1 MHPKYKTTYRVG
13 NWAEYD
19 RALVRRGDVTLWLT
33 PDAIA
38 TWAAAGVGRRS
49 GQLQYSDLAI
59 ETALTLSLIFQQGS
73 WAQCI
78 SPRLRAKCC
87 LTQMIWLRSTK
98 PEDWRA
104 APTGP
109 AKRPACHTY
118 ATSPPNSAKAARQST
133 RSSLAT
139 RPTAV
144 RWRGS
149 MRWRQAGSYAT
160 P

>member
-1 MHPKYKTTYRVG
+1 MGPVHLAAAQGEVLFDPDDLAPEREARG
-13 NWAEYD
+13 LEG
-19 RALVRRGDVTLWLT
+19 RGDG
-33 PDAIA
+33 AREEA
-38 TWAAAGVGRRS
+38 RG
-49 GQLQYSDLAI
+49 
-59 ETALTLSLIFQQGS
+59 
-73 WAQCI
+73 
-78 SPRLRAKCC
+78 
-87 LTQMIWLRSTK
+87 
-98 PEDWRA
+98 
-104 APTGP
+104 
-109 AKRPACHTY
+109 HTY